1 MKGKNKVTIFMLI
14 GVFFLTCTVSFSEV
28 IRKNGKIYIKDR
40 QGEKWEITQAVS
52 IGFRPHN
59 FQFGLGRNAFSP
71 LDDSHLS
78 TAAKRTS
85 RRLRILGVQGENE
98 SKAFSIKKLKGHEIA
113 NSYIGD
119 TPIAAAY

>member
-1 MKGKNKVTIFMLI
+1 MKRKKRFTIFMLL

-59 FQFGLGRNAFSP
+59 FQFGLGRNAFSA

-78 TAAKRTS
+78 TAAKRTA
-85 RRLRILGVQGENE
+85 RRLRILGVQGKNE

-113 NSYIGD
+113 NSYIGN